1 MIYDSSRNY
10 LDDWVTIVFDG
21 TVPSDSEISDYCH
34 RCYGFIPKSI
44 FIEEPCEGFGGFPNP
59 GIIKCSERE
68 GQFE

>member
-10 LDDWVTIVFDG
+10 LEGWVTLVFDG
-21 TVPSDSEISDYCH
+21 VTPTEAEITAYCQ
-34 RCYGFIPKSI
+34 RNYGFTPKSI
-44 FIEEPCEGFGGFPNP
+44 CIDEPCDGFGGFPNP